1 MKLKIILTISVVGF
15 LALKGLGQVNPC
27 NPGAGIIG
35 QNDER
40 RVITTAVPFLRITPD
55 SRSGALGDAGIAL
68 SPDANAAFWNPG
80 KVAFNTSEYGG
91 AISYTPW
98 LAQIIDDMFLAHV
111 SGFYKFSRNQA
122 ISASLTY
129 FDLGEIFLTDN
140 AGESLGTQDPREFA
154 FNVTYSRRL
163 SEYIGLGLTL
173 KYIRSNLLGN
183 SFSISNPAGSQDFN
197 AANSVAVDL
206 GFHFTKDILLS
217 GKNSN
222 ISAGLTL
229 TNIGRKITYSTDSDE
244 DFIPGNLKL
253 GTAFK
258 TDIDPYNSITFAL
271 DFNKL
276 LVPTRPEDNDK
287 NLLSGTFGS
296 FGDAPGGFSEELQE
310 ISISSGI
317 EYWYREIFALRTGYF
332 WEHENK
338 GNRQYFTIGT
348 GFKYQ
353 VFGIDFSYLVATSQ
367 NNALANTLRFTLH
380 FTPEFDG
387 DSESNSSN

>member
-1 MKLKIILTISVVGF
+1 MRLKAVLISCVVGLVGVNGF
-15 LALKGLGQVNPC
+15 GQT
-27 NPGAGIIG
+27 NPGTTPPGIIG
-35 QNDER
+35 QDNDI

-80 KVAFNTSEYGG
+80 KVAFNTAEYAG

-98 LAQIIDDMFLAHV
+98 LAQIIDDMFLAHI
-111 SGFYKFSRNQA
+111 SGYYKFTREQA

-129 FDLGEIFLTDN
+129 FDLGEIFLNTGPNPEDQ
-140 AGESLGTQDPREFA
+140 LGTQDPREFS
-154 FNVTYSRRL
+154 FNVTYSRKL
-163 SEYIGLGLTL
+163 SDFIGLGLTL
-173 KYIRSNLLGN
+173 KYIRSNLLGS
-183 SFSISNPAGSQDFN
+183 SFSANGLQDFN

-229 TNIGRKITYSTDSDE
+229 TNIGRKITYTDESSE

-276 LVPTRPEDNDK
+276 LVPTLPEDNDRS
-287 NLLSGTFGS
+287 LLSGTFGS
-296 FGDAPGGFSEELQE
+296 FSDAPDGFSEELQE
-310 ISISSGI
+310 ISISSGV
-317 EYWYREIFALRTGYF
+317 EYWYRELFALRTGYF
-332 WEHENK
+332 WEHEDK
-338 GNRQYFTIGT
+338 GNRQYFTVGG
-348 GFKYQ
+348 GFRYQ

-367 NNALANTLRFTLH
+367 NNALANTLRFTLL
-380 FTPEFDG
+380 FTPEFN
-387 DSESNSSN
+387 DSDESITNN